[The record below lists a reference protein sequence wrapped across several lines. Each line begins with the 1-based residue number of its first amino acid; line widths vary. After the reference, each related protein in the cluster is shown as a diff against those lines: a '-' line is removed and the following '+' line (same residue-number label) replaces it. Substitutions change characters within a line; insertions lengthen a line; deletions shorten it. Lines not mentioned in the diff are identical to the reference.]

1 MRVTEVTKRD
11 HVVDNMQKSSG
22 KLQDIQI
29 QMASGRRLNK
39 TSDDPIG
46 AARSQD
52 IVTTISSQKQL
63 LQNIDDNI
71 AWLQRSELEIGH
83 INEVL
88 GQIRTLAISQAGSDS
103 NEESRQMVAREF
115 SIARKILFDSGNAR
129 EGKLFLFSG
138 IKSLSPA
145 LKKNGIF
152 QPAKVEVGGVVQKD
166 IRELLDVKQ
175 FRSQF
180 EGFSSNNYRIRVTKG
195 GVWGQARVKIS
206 DDGGRTWSKEQTLRP
221 LTHVFNPDGKLNDQ
235 VLLKFSDE
243 EGRLGNVLP
252 KQFDFNS
259 EKSAEFDLDAL
270 GIIFPEGIEFVYQPN
285 PEVTYNGSI
294 HKKEALIS
302 NGLSIPVNVTAKELL
317 FGEGEEGVDTFSL
330 LVAME
335 RALLE
340 NDGIAIAERLG
351 ELDLAQN
358 QVLKQQA
365 DVGNIVRELYSTKS
379 QLGNQQFEK
388 ERQLSDIQDLD
399 IAEATVDLK
408 VAEANNKLSLNTGAR
423 LIQPSLSD
431 FLR

>member
-129 EGKLFLFSG
+129 EGKLYLFSG

-302 NGLSIPVNVTAKELL
+302 NGHSIPVNVTAQELL

-330 LVAME
+330 LVTME

-340 NDGIAIAERLG
+340 NDGIAIAKRLD

>member
-129 EGKLFLFSG
+129 EGKLYLFSG

-259 EKSAEFDLDAL
+259 EKSVEFDLNEL

-302 NGLSIPVNVTAKELL
+302 NGLSIPVNVTAQELL

-340 NDGIAIAERLG
+340 NDGIAIAKRLG

>member
-88 GQIRTLAISQAGSDS
+88 GQIRTLAISQAGSDT

-115 SIARKILFDSGNAR
+115 SIARKTLFDAGNAR
-129 EGKLFLFSG
+129 EGKLYLFSG

-152 QPAKVEVGGVVQKD
+152 QPAKVEKGRVTQND
-166 IRELLDVKQ
+166 IKELLDVKQ

-180 EGFSSNNYRIRVTKG
+180 EGFSNNNYRVRVTKG

-302 NGLSIPVNVTAKELL
+302 NGLSIPVNVTAQELL
-317 FGEGEEGVDTFSL
+317 FGESEEGVDTFSL

-340 NDGIAIAERLG
+340 NDGIAIAKRLG

>member
-129 EGKLFLFSG
+129 EGKLYLFSG

-259 EKSAEFDLDAL
+259 EKSAEFDLEAL

-302 NGLSIPVNVTAKELL
+302 NGLSIPVNVTAQELL

-340 NDGIAIAERLG
+340 NDGIAIAKRLG

-408 VAEANNKLSLNTGAR
+408 IAEANNKLSLNTGAR

>member
-63 LQNIDDNI
+63 LQNIDNNI

-129 EGKLFLFSG
+129 EGKLYLFSG

-152 QPAKVEVGGVVQKD
+152 QPAKIEVGRVVQKD
-166 IRELLDVKQ
+166 IRELLDIKQ

-302 NGLSIPVNVTAKELL
+302 NGLSIPVNVTAQELL

-340 NDGIAIAERLG
+340 NDGIAIAKRLD

-379 QLGNQQFEK
+379 QLGDQQFEK

-408 VAEANNKLSLNTGAR
+408 VAEANNKLSLSTGAR

>member
-129 EGKLFLFSG
+129 EGKLYLFSG

-302 NGLSIPVNVTAKELL
+302 NGLSIPVNVTAQELL

-388 ERQLSDIQDLD
+388 ERQLSDIRDLD

>member
-129 EGKLFLFSG
+129 EGKLYLFSG

-302 NGLSIPVNVTAKELL
+302 NGHSIPVNVTAQELL

-340 NDGIAIAERLG
+340 NDGIAIAKRLG

>member
-129 EGKLFLFSG
+129 EGKLYLFSG

-285 PEVTYNGSI
+285 PEVTYSGSI

-302 NGLSIPVNVTAKELL
+302 NGLSIPVNVTAQELL

-340 NDGIAIAERLG
+340 NDGIAIAKRLG

>member
-129 EGKLFLFSG
+129 EGKLYLFSG

-166 IRELLDVKQ
+166 IRELLDIKQ

-180 EGFSSNNYRIRVTKG
+180 EGFSANNYRIRVTKG

-302 NGLSIPVNVTAKELL
+302 NGLSIPVNVTAQELL

-340 NDGIAIAERLG
+340 NDGIAIAKRLG

>member
-129 EGKLFLFSG
+129 EGKLYLFSG

-152 QPAKVEVGGVVQKD
+152 QPAKVAVDGVVQKD

-302 NGLSIPVNVTAKELL
+302 NGLSIPVNVTAQELL

>member
-129 EGKLFLFSG
+129 EGKLYLFSG

-243 EGRLGNVLP
+243 DGRLGNVLP

-302 NGLSIPVNVTAKELL
+302 NGLSIPVNVTAQELL

-330 LVAME
+330 LVTME

-340 NDGIAIAERLG
+340 NDGIAIAKRLG

>member
-129 EGKLFLFSG
+129 EGKLYLFSG

-270 GIIFPEGIEFVYQPN
+270 GIIFPEGVEFVYQPN
-285 PEVTYNGSI
+285 PEVTYNGST

-302 NGLSIPVNVTAKELL
+302 NGLSIPVNVTAQELL

-340 NDGIAIAERLG
+340 NDGIAIAKRLG

>member
-129 EGKLFLFSG
+129 EGKLYLFSG
-138 IKSLSPA
+138 IKSLSPS

-152 QPAKVEVGGVVQKD
+152 QPAKIEVGGVVQKD

-302 NGLSIPVNVTAKELL
+302 NGLSIPVNVTAQELL

-340 NDGIAIAERLG
+340 NDGIAIAKRLG

>member
-1 MRVTEVTKRD
+1 
-11 HVVDNMQKSSG
+11 MQKSSG

-83 INEVL
+83 INEIL
-88 GQIRTLAISQAGSDS
+88 GQIRTLAISQSGSDS

-129 EGKLFLFSG
+129 EGKLYLFSG

-152 QPAKVEVGGVVQKD
+152 QPTKVEIGRVVQKD

-206 DDGGRTWSKEQTLRP
+206 DDDGRTWSKEQTLRP

-302 NGLSIPVNVTAKELL
+302 NGLSIPVNVTAQELL

-379 QLGNQQFEK
+379 QLENQQFEK
-388 ERQLSDIQDLD
+388 ERQLSNIQDLD

>member
-1 MRVTEVTKRD
+1 MRVTAVTKRD

-129 EGKLFLFSG
+129 EGKLYLFSG

-302 NGLSIPVNVTAKELL
+302 NGLSIPVNVTAQELL

-340 NDGIAIAERLG
+340 NDGIAIAKRLG

>member
-129 EGKLFLFSG
+129 EGKLYLFSG

-152 QPAKVEVGGVVQKD
+152 QPAKVDVGGVVQKD

-259 EKSAEFDLDAL
+259 EKSAEFDLYAL

-302 NGLSIPVNVTAKELL
+302 NGLSIPVNVTAQELL

-379 QLGNQQFEK
+379 QLGDQQFEK

>member
-129 EGKLFLFSG
+129 EGKLYLFSG

-302 NGLSIPVNVTAKELL
+302 NGLSIPVNVTAQELL

-340 NDGIAIAERLG
+340 NDGIAIAKRLG
-351 ELDLAQN
+351 ELDLSQN

>member
-129 EGKLFLFSG
+129 EGKLYLFSG

-152 QPAKVEVGGVVQKD
+152 QPAKVDVGGVVQKD

-302 NGLSIPVNVTAKELL
+302 NGLSIPVNVTAQELL

-379 QLGNQQFEK
+379 QLENQQFEK

-408 VAEANNKLSLNTGAR
+408 VAEANNRLSLNTGAR

>member
-11 HVVDNMQKSSG
+11 HVVDSMQKSSG

-129 EGKLFLFSG
+129 EGKLYLFSG

-145 LKKNGIF
+145 LEKNGIF

-285 PEVTYNGSI
+285 PEVTYDGSI

-302 NGLSIPVNVTAKELL
+302 NGLSIPVNVTAQELL

>member
-129 EGKLFLFSG
+129 EGKLYLFSG

-317 FGEGEEGVDTFSL
+317 FGEGEESVDTFSL

-340 NDGIAIAERLG
+340 NDGIAIAARLG